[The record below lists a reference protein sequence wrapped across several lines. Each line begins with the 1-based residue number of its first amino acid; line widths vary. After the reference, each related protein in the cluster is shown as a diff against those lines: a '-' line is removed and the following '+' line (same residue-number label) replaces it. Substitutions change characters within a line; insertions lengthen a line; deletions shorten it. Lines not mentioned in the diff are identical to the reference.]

1 MQFYPPRRYDIVLTN
16 NSLKSISLNV
26 PMPAFVFLGYGTDYW
41 LWAIPCKQF
50 DPQSQLYHVPLPN
63 VMASGAICFGDSSPP
78 LCSSQGVVQAWQLF
92 WSSPFS
98 DHAVEDKSKCY
109 RADVRSLLGELSNR
123 KSKKYP
129 IADLVPF
136 SFQSASSVINQIVER

>member
-16 NSLKSISLNV
+16 NSSKSISLNV

>member
-1 MQFYPPRRYDIVLTN
+1 MQFYPPRRYDIVLGN
-16 NSLKSISLNV
+16 FSSQRISLNV

-50 DPQSQLYHVPLPN
+50 DPQSQLCHAPLPN

-78 LCSSQGVVQAWQLF
+78 PCSPQGIGEACQLF